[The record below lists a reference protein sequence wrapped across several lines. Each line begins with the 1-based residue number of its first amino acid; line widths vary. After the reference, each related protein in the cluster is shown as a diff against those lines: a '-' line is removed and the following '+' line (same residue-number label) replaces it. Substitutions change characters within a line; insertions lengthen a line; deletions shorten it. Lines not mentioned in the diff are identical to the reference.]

1 LGILAQTDAG
11 SQNRLD
17 DDSSGSGSYLK
28 TTPQSTSLK
37 VSATFA
43 AFRHRNYRLWF
54 LGQSVSLIG
63 SWMQAT
69 AQGYLLFMLTGSAA
83 YLGYIGFISG
93 VPSWLFMIYAGLI
106 ADRISR
112 RKLLIMTQS
121 AMMILAFVLA
131 GLVFLNWVQPWH
143 ILVLAFFL
151 GVANAFDTP
160 ARQAL
165 VVDLVEREDM
175 TNAIAFNS
183 TMFNAGL
190 IIGPAAGAAIYALTG
205 PGWCFLINGVSFI
218 AVIIA
223 LILMR
228 IKPSTSK
235 PRDGSAIEAIVEG
248 FRYLRGNR
256 LVLTLTISVFVVNIV
271 GLGPINLLPAW
282 AVNILKGDVTT
293 NGLLFSVRGIGAVMG
308 GLLIAATAGLGGRG
322 KLWTT
327 SSILMPLTML
337 AFTASRNLSLS
348 LFLMAVIGFTLVTML
363 NNSNAMVMTS
373 VPDELRGRVMG
384 MYSLMFMGG
393 GPLGALLAGL
403 LAARTNEPLTFYVCA
418 IATLVFAGVILVSR
432 PEVRKMA

>member
-1 LGILAQTDAG
+1 LKNLTQTL
-11 SQNRLD
+11 SLNT
-17 DDSSGSGSYLK
+17 SG
-28 TTPQSTSLK
+28 
-37 VSATFA
+37 TFA

-54 LGQSVSLIG
+54 IGQLVSLIG
-63 SWMQAT
+63 TWMQAT
-69 AQGYLLFMLTGSAA
+69 AQGYLLYTITGSAA

-93 VPSWLFMIYAGLI
+93 VPSWLFIIYGGLI
-106 ADRISR
+106 ADRMSR
-112 RKLLIMTQS
+112 RKLLIITQS

-143 ILVLAFFL
+143 ILALAFLL

-160 ARQAL
+160 ARQSL

-175 TNAIAFNS
+175 TNAIAFNA

-190 IIGPAAGAAIYALTG
+190 IIGPAVGAAIYALTG
-205 PGWCFLINGVSFI
+205 PGWCFLINGISFI

-223 LILMR
+223 LTLMR
-228 IKPSTSK
+228 ITPSAPK
-235 PRDGSAIEAIVEG
+235 LRDGSAIEAIVEG

-271 GLGPINLLPAW
+271 GFGPINLLPAW

-293 NGLLFSVRGIGAVMG
+293 NGLLLSVRGIGAVIG

-322 KLWTT
+322 KLWTA

-337 AFTASRNLSLS
+337 VFAASRNLYLS

-373 VPDELRGRVMG
+373 VPDALRGRVMG

-403 LAARTNEPLTFYVCA
+403 FADRTNEPLTFYICA
-418 IATLVFAGVILVSR
+418 IGALIFAIVIWVSR